1 MSNPLSQDFTT
12 APATPDRWEDVVSV
26 MGLRGDP
33 SWCWCQH
40 FRFRGKEWAETTTA
54 GNRDQLRRQV
64 AAGPPAPGV
73 VAYRGGE
80 PVGWCAVGPKQ
91 VYPRLMASRISSPG
105 IGSAGPADTAGTWAV
120 SCFVVIRQQR
130 RSGVSAELLGA
141 AVKYAAANGAKA
153 VEGYPVDP
161 SAKKS
166 VSGAALFHG
175 ALSVFLAAGFTEVHR
190 PIPARVLVRKQ
201 L

>member
-1 MSNPLSQDFTT
+1 MSKPAGQDVTT
-12 APATPDRWEDVVSV
+12 APATQDRWEDVVSV

-64 AAGPPAPGV
+64 AAGQPAPGV

-91 VYPRLMASRISSPG
+91 SYPRLMASRISSPRF
-105 IGSAGPADTAGTWAV
+105 GSKEAADIAGTWAV
-120 SCFVVIRQQR
+120 SCFVVLRQQR
-130 RSGVSAELLGA
+130 RSGVSAELLDA
-141 AVKYAAANGAKA
+141 AVEYAAANGAKT

-166 VSGAALFHG
+166 VSGAELFHG
-175 ALSVFLAAGFTEVHR
+175 ALSVFLAAGFAEVHR

>member
-1 MSNPLSQDFTT
+1 MSKPAGQNVTT
-12 APATPDRWEDVVSV
+12 APATPGRWADVVSV
-26 MGLRGDP
+26 MGVRGDP

-54 GNRDQLRRQV
+54 GNREQLRRQV
-64 AAGPPAPGV
+64 AAGPLAPGV
-73 VAYRGGE
+73 VAYRGRE

-91 VYPRLMASRISSPG
+91 AYPRLMASRISSPAT
-105 IGSAGPADTAGTWAV
+105 GSAEAADIAGTWAV
-120 SCFVVIRQQR
+120 SCFVVVKGHR
-130 RSGVSAELLGA
+130 RSGVSAELLDA
-141 AVKYAAANGAKA
+141 AVAYATDNRAKTL
-153 VEGYPVDP
+153 EGYPVDP

-166 VSGAALFHG
+166 VSGAELFHG

>member
-1 MSNPLSQDFTT
+1 MSKHSVQVFTT
-12 APATPDRWEDVVSV
+12 APATPNRWEDLVSV

-40 FRFRGKEWAETTTA
+40 FRFRGKAWAETTTA
-54 GNRDQLRRQV
+54 GNREQLRQQV

-73 VAYRGGE
+73 LAYLAEE
-80 PVGWCAVGPKQ
+80 PVGWCAVGSKPA
-91 VYPRLMASRISSPG
+91 YPRLMASRISSPTAR
-105 IGSAGPADTAGTWAV
+105 SLEAPDVAGAWAV
-120 SCFVVIRQQR
+120 SCFVVRKEQR
-130 RSGVSAELLGA
+130 RRGVSAALLGA
-141 AVKYAAANGAKA
+141 AVEYAAANGASM

-161 SAKKS
+161 SATKS
-166 VSGAALFHG
+166 VSGAGLFHG

-190 PIPARVLVRKQ
+190 PTPARVLVRKQ